1 MSTLKANTIQP
12 VSSGVPLVVDSSL
25 RVNGSTSIVSLL
37 AGSATESPTAPL
49 TIRGAGSGTGGETL
63 TLYTRNGVNSY
74 GMRIFEDADSS
85 EWVRFRAMS
94 GNSNS
99 ADTAG
104 LQKGFWFSPDDDS
117 CALSIWTRTKGG
129 KVGVYAAADDTSA
142 RLKVGIGDYLSLTDY
157 CADFTSDGNDG
168 GWGGI
173 LFSQNSTNAFKLWTQ
188 GTGSGGGAGRLVL
201 GYVNRSTGA
210 LTGGGFESQVGP
222 SSGGVWNPVLME
234 IRHDT
239 GLVRANSLSLQNF
252 DGGNV
257 AVKPTNA
264 AGTVGQVV
272 PLFTWGGNIG
282 SATVQRNHAAPIP
295 SGTWLV
301 VLSGISETNG
311 QGGTSTAGTEN
322 KSLSM
327 AQTWVVPSG
336 KYLVFAHSDTS
347 GNPASA
353 TTSGLAW
360 REINASDVGLYRTAT
375 NDFPPAQIISA
386 NGWNNI
392 CKSNGTAQLINEQN
406 ADTATGGNKQA
417 SGCVYQGGGNWG
429 VTVQVTGYAIRI
441 A

>member
-49 TIRGAGSGTGGETL
+49 TIRGGGLDSNTL
-63 TLYTRNGVNSY
+63 VLYTRNGVNSY

-85 EWVRFRAMS
+85 EWVRFRANS

-210 LTGGGFESQVGP
+210 LTGGGFESEVSS
-222 SSGGVWNPVLME
+222 SSGVAWNPVLME

-257 AVKPTNA
+257 AVKPA
-264 AGTVGQVV
+264 RVSSAGVGHVV
-272 PLFTWGGNIG
+272 PLFTWSSTFSSSYETMLQTTPLPQGKWFVHFTSSVDSSLESENPHGVMAHVWDVPA
-282 SATVQRNHAAPIP
+282 SKWLTFATVGNAQANVATSSTG
-295 SGTWLV
+295 SGVFWKIHDSL
-301 VLSGISETNG
+301 
-311 QGGTSTAGTEN
+311 GTLRSN
-322 KSLSM
+322 SL
-327 AQTWVVPSG
+327 T
-336 KYLVFAHSDTS
+336 
-347 GNPASA
+347 
-353 TTSGLAW
+353 LAD
-360 REINASDVGLYRTAT
+360 IT
-375 NDFPPAQIISA
+375 IA
-386 NGWNNI
+386 NGW
-392 CKSNGTAQLINEQN
+392 TEFVR
-406 ADTATGGNKQA
+406 ATSGGGDAGGNCYSLGNQNSEDSTKY
-417 SGCVYQGGGNWG
+417 GFVYNNKW
-429 VTVQVTGYAIRI
+429 VKPLHIAGYAIRI

>member
-25 RVNGSTSIVSLL
+25 RVNGSTSIMSLL

-49 TIRGAGSGTGGETL
+49 TIRGGAVDSSTL
-63 TLYTRNGVNSY
+63 TLYTRNGVDSY
-74 GMRIFEDADSS
+74 GMRIYEDADTS

-94 GNSNS
+94 GTSNS

-104 LQKGFWFSPDDDS
+104 LQKGFWFSPDDDG

-142 RLKVGIGDYLSLTDY
+142 RLKVGTGDYLSLTDY
-157 CADFTSDGNDG
+157 CADFTSDSNDG

-210 LTGGGFESQVGP
+210 LTGGGFQSEVSS
-222 SSGGVWNPVLME
+222 SSGVAWNPVLME

-257 AVKPTNA
+257 AVKPA
-264 AGTVGQVV
+264 RVSGGGVGHVV
-272 PLFTWGGNIG
+272 PLFTWS
-282 SATVQRNHAAPIP
+282 SAFNSTTYDVMNHTTPLHA
-295 SGTWLV
+295 GTWLV
-301 VLSGISETNG
+301 YFAGHTDSGIESENFSCVMNHVWTVPASKWLTFA
-311 QGGTSTAGTEN
+311 TSTAFTGTGTGVLASVSSDSDSRVWY
-322 KSLSM
+322 KLHDSLG
-327 AQTWVVPSG
+327 T
-336 KYLVFAHSDTS
+336 L
-347 GNPASA
+347 
-353 TTSGLAW
+353 
-360 REINASDVGLYRTAT
+360 RTASIAHGT
-375 NDFPPAQIISA
+375 ITAA
-386 NGWNNI
+386 NGWTSLNSNNAYTLGTQDATDASKI
-392 CKSNGTAQLINEQN
+392 GFVYSNKWYGPVNL
-406 ADTATGGNKQA
+406 
-417 SGCVYQGGGNWG
+417 V
-429 VTVQVTGYAIRI
+429 GYAIRI

>member
-25 RVNGSTSIVSLL
+25 RVNGNTSIMSLL

-49 TIRGAGSGTGGETL
+49 TIRGGGVDSNTL

-74 GMRIFEDADSS
+74 GMRIFEDADTS

-157 CADFTSDGNDG
+157 CADFTSDSNDG

-188 GTGSGGGAGRLVL
+188 GTGIGSGTGRLVL

-210 LTGGGFESQVGP
+210 LTGGGFESETGP

-239 GLVRANSLSLQNF
+239 GLVRVNSLSLQNF
-252 DGGNV
+252 GGDTNV
-257 AVKPTNA
+257 MVKPNNTA
-264 AGTVGQVV
+264 SVVGQVIPLLRGNHITNVAHQAVTALPAGTWFVYLTAADNSATSGGQVDEDLHFCMAKVWTV
-272 PLFTWGGNIG
+272 PAGQFLRFGNLAKTPTATDTTMGYWLDGSDTVKSSSSGFTEFKTTATGDAKAWQANGGNISATNAPSVFYDSG
-282 SATVQRNHAAPIP
+282 SADGP
-295 SGTWLV
+295 SGL
-301 VLSGISETNG
+301 L
-311 QGGTSTAGTEN
+311 
-322 KSLSM
+322 
-327 AQTWVVPSG
+327 
-336 KYLVFAHSDTS
+336 
-347 GNPASA
+347 
-353 TTSGLAW
+353 
-360 REINASDVGLYRTAT
+360 
-375 NDFPPAQIISA
+375 
-386 NGWNNI
+386 
-392 CKSNGTAQLINEQN
+392 
-406 ADTATGGNKQA
+406 
-417 SGCVYQGGGNWG
+417 NWA
-429 VTVQVTGYAIRI
+429 GYAIRI

>member
-25 RVNGSTSIVSLL
+25 RVNGSTSIMSLL

-49 TIRGAGSGTGGETL
+49 TIRGGGLDSNTL

-74 GMRIFEDADSS
+74 GMRIFEDADTS

-94 GNSNS
+94 GTSNS

-157 CADFTSDGNDG
+157 CADFTSDSNDG

-210 LTGGGFESQVGP
+210 LTGGGFESETGP

-272 PLFTWGGNIG
+272 PLFTWGGGLG
-282 SATVQRNHAAPIP
+282 SATVPRNHTPPLP
-295 SGTWLV
+295 SGTWFV
-301 VLSGISETNG
+301 VMNGASEG
-311 QGGTSTAGTEN
+311 PAGGSEN
-322 KSLSM
+322 LTLSM

-336 KYLVFAHSDTS
+336 KYLVFAHSHDFATT
-347 GNPASA
+347 ASA
-353 TTSGLAW
+353 SQSGLAYKM
-360 REINASDVGLYRTAT
+360 INAADVALYRVTGSAG
-375 NDFPPAQIISA
+375 NAFPPAQITGA
-386 NGWNNI
+386 NGWVWI
-392 CKSNGTAQLINEQN
+392 TKTNGTAQLIDEQN
-406 ADTATGGNKQA
+406 ADTATGGDKPA
-417 SGCVYQGGGNWG
+417 SGCVYQGGGGWS
-429 VTVQVTGYAIRI
+429 VTNQITGYAIRI

>member
-49 TIRGAGSGTGGETL
+49 TIRGGGLDSNTL

-85 EWVRFRAMS
+85 EWVRFRANS

-157 CADFTSDGNDG
+157 CADFTSDSNDG

-188 GTGSGGGAGRLVL
+188 GTGSGGPGRLIL

-210 LTGGGFESQVGP
+210 LTGGGFESQSGP
-222 SSGGVWNPVLME
+222 SSGGAWNPVLME
-234 IRHDT
+234 IRQDT

-264 AGTVGQVV
+264 ADTVGQVV
-272 PLFTWGGNIG
+272 PLFTWGGGLG
-282 SATVQRNHAAPIP
+282 SATVPRNHTPPLP
-295 SGTWLV
+295 SGTWFV
-301 VLSGISETNG
+301 VMNG
-311 QGGTSTAGTEN
+311 MGEGAAGGSEN
-322 KSLSM
+322 KTLSM
-327 AQTWVVPSG
+327 AQTWEVPSG
-336 KYLVFAHSDTS
+336 QYLVFAHSHSFSTI
-347 GNPASA
+347 ASA
-353 TTSGLAW
+353 SQSGLAYKL
-360 REINASDVGLYRTAT
+360 INASDVGLYRTAT
-375 NDFPPAQIISA
+375 DDFPPSTITGANGWVWISSA
-386 NGWNNI
+386 NGN
-392 CKSNGTAQLINEQN
+392 AQLINAQN
-406 ADTATGGNKQA
+406 ADTATGGNRQA
-417 SGCVYQGGGNWG
+417 SGCVYQGGGGWA
-429 VTVQVTGYAIRI
+429 VTCQITGYAIRI